1 MQIDTTHP
9 NYPELQKRINLVAQ
23 RVLEWRAED
32 LRLEASKNG
41 TNGRVVDASGMVA
54 TGEVETVGANQLS
67 FSTIPEVLNAGGTT

>member
-32 LRLEASKNG
+32 LRLEASKNR

-67 FSTIPEVLNAGGTT
+67 FSTIPEVLNAAGTT